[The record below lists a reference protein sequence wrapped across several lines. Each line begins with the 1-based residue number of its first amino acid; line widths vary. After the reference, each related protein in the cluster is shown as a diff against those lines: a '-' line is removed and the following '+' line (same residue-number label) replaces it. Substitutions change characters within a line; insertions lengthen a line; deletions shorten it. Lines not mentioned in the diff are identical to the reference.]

1 MATNQNKIYKL
12 QEVADILG
20 VTKQTLYNNISKGN
34 LKLHKMGGTYRI
46 TEEQLQ
52 DILKNGYNGKE
63 NK

>member
-1 MATNQNKIYKL
+1 MATKQNKIYKL
-12 QEVADILG
+12 QEEAENLG
-20 VTKQTLYNNISKGN
+20 ETKKTRYNNISKGN